1 MRKDEI
7 PELKNSEKKLKF
19 VSKGFQHFRDQ
30 ILSTVLGLTFKEKL
44 YCIKKA
50 DRDLL
55 ETMNTHAGTK
65 AVHTLDYV
73 HKFPSRK
80 KDLKIIDE
88 CRLTLRW
95 LWVVLVVKDYYY
107 YERRNYYNERRK
119 SMIRVIK

>member
-1 MRKDEI
+1 MDDEI
-7 PELKNSEKKLKF
+7 PVLENSKKKLKF

-30 ILSTVLGLTFKEKL
+30 ILSTVQGLTFKEKL

-88 CRLTLRW
+88 CRLTLRG
-95 LWVVLVVKDYYY
+95 LWVVLVVKDYY
-107 YERRNYYNERRK
+107 NERRK
-119 SMIRVIK
+119 IMIKVIK

>member
-1 MRKDEI
+1 MDDEI
-7 PELKNSEKKLKF
+7 PVLENSKKKLKF

-30 ILSTVLGLTFKEKL
+30 ILSTVQGLTFKEKL
-44 YCIKKA
+44 YCIKEA

-55 ETMNTHAGTK
+55 ERMNTHAGTK

-80 KDLKIIDE
+80 KDLKIVDE
-88 CRLTLRW
+88 CRLTLRT
-95 LWVVLVVKDYYY
+95 LWVGLAVKEYYN
-107 YERRNYYNERRK
+107 ERRNYYNERRK

>member
-1 MRKDEI
+1 MDDEI
-7 PELKNSEKKLKF
+7 PVLENSKKKLKF
-19 VSKGFQHFRDQ
+19 ISKGFQHFRDQ
-30 ILSTVLGLTFKEKL
+30 ILSTVQGLTFKEKL

-55 ETMNTHAGTK
+55 ERMNTHAGTK

-88 CRLTLRW
+88 CRLTLRR

>member
-1 MRKDEI
+1 MDDEI
-7 PELKNSEKKLKF
+7 PVLENSKKKLKF

-30 ILSTVLGLTFKEKL
+30 ILSTVQGLTFREKL
-44 YCIKKA
+44 YCIKEA

-55 ETMNTHAGTK
+55 ERMNTHAGTK

-80 KDLKIIDE
+80 KDLKIVDE
-88 CRLTLRW
+88 CRLTLRT
-95 LWVVLVVKDYYY
+95 LWVGLAVKEYYN
-107 YERRNYYNERRK
+107 ERKNYYNERRK

>member
-1 MRKDEI
+1 MDDEI
-7 PELKNSEKKLKF
+7 PVLENSKKKLKF

-30 ILSTVLGLTFKEKL
+30 ILSIVQGLTFKEKL
-44 YCIKKA
+44 YCIKEA

-55 ETMNTHAGTK
+55 EKMNTHAGTK

-80 KDLKIIDE
+80 KDLKIVDE
-88 CRLTLRW
+88 CRLTLRT
-95 LWVVLVVKDYYY
+95 LWVGLAVKEYYN
-107 YERRNYYNERRK
+107 ERRNYYNERRK

>member
-1 MRKDEI
+1 MDDEI
-7 PELKNSEKKLKF
+7 PVLENSKKKLKF

-30 ILSTVLGLTFKEKL
+30 ILSTVQGLTFKEKL

-55 ETMNTHAGTK
+55 ERMNTHAGTK

-88 CRLTLRW
+88 CRLTLRT
-95 LWVVLVVKDYYY
+95 LWVGLAVKEYYN
-107 YERRNYYNERRK
+107 ERRNYYNERRK

>member
-1 MRKDEI
+1 MDDEI
-7 PELKNSEKKLKF
+7 PVLENSKKKLKF

-30 ILSTVLGLTFKEKL
+30 ILSTVQGLTFKEKL
-44 YCIKKA
+44 YCIKEA

-55 ETMNTHAGTK
+55 ERMNTHAGTK

-80 KDLKIIDE
+80 KDLKIVDE
-88 CRLTLRW
+88 CRLTLRT
-95 LWVVLVVKDYYY
+95 LWVGLAVKEYYN
-107 YERRNYYNERRK
+107 ERKNYYNERRK

>member
-1 MRKDEI
+1 MDDEI
-7 PELKNSEKKLKF
+7 PVLENSKKKLKF

-30 ILSTVLGLTFKEKL
+30 ILSTVQGLTFKEKL
-44 YCIKKA
+44 YCIKEA

-55 ETMNTHAGTK
+55 EKMNTHAGTK

-80 KDLKIIDE
+80 KDLKIVDE
-88 CRLTLRW
+88 CRLTLRT
-95 LWVVLVVKDYYY
+95 LWFGLAVKEYYN
-107 YERRNYYNERRK
+107 ERRNYYNERRK

>member
-1 MRKDEI
+1 MDDEI
-7 PELKNSEKKLKF
+7 PVLENSKKKLKF

-30 ILSTVLGLTFKEKL
+30 ILSTVQGLTFREKL
-44 YCIKKA
+44 YCIKEA

-55 ETMNTHAGTK
+55 EKMNTHAGTK

-80 KDLKIIDE
+80 KDLKIVDE
-88 CRLTLRW
+88 CRLTLRT
-95 LWVVLVVKDYYY
+95 LWVGLAVKEYYN
-107 YERRNYYNERRK
+107 ERRNYYNERRK

>member
-1 MRKDEI
+1 MDDEI
-7 PELKNSEKKLKF
+7 PVLENSKKKLKF

-30 ILSTVLGLTFKEKL
+30 ILSTVQGLTFKEKL

-55 ETMNTHAGTK
+55 EKMNTHAGTK

-80 KDLKIIDE
+80 KDLKIVDE
-88 CRLTLRW
+88 CRLTLRN
-95 LWVVLVVKDYYY
+95 LWIGCAVK
-107 YERRNYYNERRK
+107 EYYNERRK
-119 SMIRVIK
+119 KMIRVIK

>member
-1 MRKDEI
+1 MDEEI
-7 PELKNSEKKLKF
+7 LVLENSKKKLKF

-30 ILSTVLGLTFKEKL
+30 ILSIVQGLTFKEKL
-44 YCIKKA
+44 YCIKEA

-55 ETMNTHAGTK
+55 EKMNTHAGTK

-80 KDLKIIDE
+80 KDLKIVDE
-88 CRLTLRW
+88 CRLTLRT
-95 LWVVLVVKDYYY
+95 LWVGLAVKEYYN
-107 YERRNYYNERRK
+107 ERRNYYNERRK

>member
-1 MRKDEI
+1 MDDEI
-7 PELKNSEKKLKF
+7 PVLENSKKKLKF
-19 VSKGFQHFRDQ
+19 ISKGFQHFRDQ

-88 CRLTLRW
+88 CRLTLRR

>member
-1 MRKDEI
+1 MDDEI
-7 PELKNSEKKLKF
+7 PVLENSKKKLKF

-30 ILSTVLGLTFKEKL
+30 ILSTVQGLTFREKL
-44 YCIKKA
+44 YCIKEA

-55 ETMNTHAGTK
+55 EKMNTHAGTK

-80 KDLKIIDE
+80 KNLKIVDE
-88 CRLTLRW
+88 CRLTLRT
-95 LWVVLVVKDYYY
+95 LWVGLAVKEYYN
-107 YERRNYYNERRK
+107 ERKNYYNERRK

>member
-1 MRKDEI
+1 MDDEI
-7 PELKNSEKKLKF
+7 PVLENSKKKLKF

-30 ILSTVLGLTFKEKL
+30 ILSTVQGLTFKEKL
-44 YCIKKA
+44 YCIKEA

-55 ETMNTHAGTK
+55 EKMNTHAGTK

-80 KDLKIIDE
+80 KDLKIVDE
-88 CRLTLRW
+88 CRLTLRT
-95 LWVVLVVKDYYY
+95 LWVGLAVKEYYN
-107 YERRNYYNERRK
+107 ERRNYYNERRK

>member
-1 MRKDEI
+1 MDDEI
-7 PELKNSEKKLKF
+7 PVLENSKKKLKF

-30 ILSTVLGLTFKEKL
+30 ILSTVQGLTFKEKL

-55 ETMNTHAGTK
+55 ERMNTHAGTK

-88 CRLTLRW
+88 CRLSLRG